1 MRYEV
6 SLSEATMPPLLRR
19 AVPTDAPIVV
29 EFNRQ
34 LALESEG
41 LTLDPALLAPG
52 VAAALAD
59 PAKALYFVAE
69 EDGCVVGQV
78 MITFEW
84 SDWRNGWIWWI
95 QSVYVR
101 PEHRGRGIFRALYE
115 HIHQKAAADPG
126 VIGLRLY
133 VEQDNHQAQEVYRRL
148 GMERTGYFVLER
160 CPL

>member
-1 MRYEV
+1 MPL
-6 SLSEATMPPLLRR
+6 SLRQ
-19 AVPTDAPIVV
+19 AVPADAPIVV
-29 EFNRQ
+29 EFNRL

-41 LTLDPALLAPG
+41 LTLDLTLLAPG

-59 PAKALYFVAE
+59 PRKGLYFVAE
-69 EDGCVVGQV
+69 EDGEVVGQV
-78 MITFEW
+78 MITYEW

-101 PEHRGRGIFRALYE
+101 PEYRGRGVFRALYE
-115 HIHQKAAADPG
+115 HIYKMAAADPEI
-126 VIGLRLY
+126 IGLRLY
-133 VEQDNHQAQEVYRRL
+133 VEQENLRAQEVYRRL